1 MSRRDFPATR
11 PSLVERIDLWFSKGR
26 VVDGIWVGSFQS
38 DAKPA
43 IQRIEDALR
52 LIERCAPLHYRRVKN
67 NLARIWVNLLPHGAG
82 CYLHSLNACLLDERI
97 VASETTTVE
106 WIASAIVHEATHA
119 RLEKLGIRYHEAV
132 RQRIER
138 ICARRELDFARHLSG
153 VDTLQEEITWRLDQC
168 SGENASYTDQNMWEK
183 TVQGNAEILR
193 HLGTPEWVIAAV
205 FRVGNLVS
213 ELRRMREKTKYAVRQ
228 ALAILLGMPAIWLA
242 FLLFSRIS
250 GINHTPPLFV
260 LIYLMVVFGV
270 MAISNFVTMK

>member
-1 MSRRDFPATR
+1 M
-11 PSLVERIDLWFSKGR
+11 ERIDLWFSKGH

-52 LIERCAPLHYRRVKN
+52 LIERCAPLHHRRIKN
-67 NLARIWVNLLPHGAG
+67 NLARIWVHLIPHGAG

-119 RLEKLGIRYHEAV
+119 RLEKLGIRYQEAA

-138 ICARRELDFARHLSG
+138 ICARRELDFARRLSG
-153 VDTLQEEITWRLDQC
+153 VDALLAEITWRLDRC
-168 SGENASYTDQNMWEK
+168 SEENAFYTDQTMWEK

-193 HLGTPEWVIAAV
+193 HLGTPEWVITLV
-205 FRVGNLVS
+205 FRTGNLAS
-213 ELRRMREKTKYAVRQ
+213 AIRRFTRRIAGAYSITK
-228 ALAILLGMPAIWLA
+228 
-242 FLLFSRIS
+242 
-250 GINHTPPLFV
+250 
-260 LIYLMVVFGV
+260 
-270 MAISNFVTMK
+270 